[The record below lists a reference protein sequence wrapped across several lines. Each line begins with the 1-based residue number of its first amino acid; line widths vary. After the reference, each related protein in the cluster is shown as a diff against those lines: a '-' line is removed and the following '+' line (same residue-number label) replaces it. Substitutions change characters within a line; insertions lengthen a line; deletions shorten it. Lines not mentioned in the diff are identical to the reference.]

1 MGLNPSDVWVGGY
14 VDYEWNHLP
23 LILEAYKIDPRDLCI
38 LEFGCNIAAS
48 ATVLAHLGAKVCA
61 IDVSPALLPLARLNA
76 ERYGFPD
83 IDFFCVSDTR
93 TLPFMDGQFDLVI
106 CNSVLE
112 YVETEHTAS
121 VQREIDRIVKV
132 GGKIFL
138 QGTSNRLWPREVH
151 SRRWFVNY
159 VPRAADRFLGKPLQR
174 GIWPWTARHGFGP
187 HYKNLDAADGGT
199 AFLESRFRMGGPSK
213 AIRALVWLASKLRVG
228 PGMLAQN
235 ISCILEKQT
244 SNAG

>member
-132 GGKIFL
+132 G
-138 QGTSNRLWPREVH
+138 
-151 SRRWFVNY
+151 FVNY